1 MISLTALLIA
11 KGPAVNGSCIFM
23 TRIVNVIHKNLHKDE
38 REMIQATKNLVFFS
52 GYDAPTLSRCL
63 QKGYLK
69 CREPFTAGPLA
80 INNAVK
86 LIITL
91 TISMNDDRNHN
102 VFSNR
107 NALQI

>member
-1 MISLTALLIA
+1 M
-11 KGPAVNGSCIFM
+11 NM
-23 TRIVNVIHKNLHKDE
+23 H
-38 REMIQATKNLVFFS
+38 
-52 GYDAPTLSRCL
+52 
-63 QKGYLK
+63 
-69 CREPFTAGPLA
+69 EPFTAGPLA

-102 VFSNR
+102 VVSNR

>member
-1 MISLTALLIA
+1 M
-11 KGPAVNGSCIFM
+11 NM
-23 TRIVNVIHKNLHKDE
+23 H
-38 REMIQATKNLVFFS
+38 
-52 GYDAPTLSRCL
+52 
-63 QKGYLK
+63 
-69 CREPFTAGPLA
+69 EPFTAGPLA